1 MKGTSASSRRQCLRF
16 AGASAGLLLLGS
28 LPACVPLAATGI
40 AVGGLA
46 MLDRRTMGAQTDDQA
61 IEMRASSALKN
72 VAGAAG
78 VGVTSYNRKVLL
90 TGVVTDDKARQD
102 IEAAMATV
110 SNVRSV
116 HNETTVGFR
125 PSLTTSASDTALTAR
140 VKAAFVEARD
150 LQTNAFKVVTE
161 SATVYLMGLV
171 TRREGD
177 RAAYVASTVSG
188 VRRVVTVF
196 EYISEEEL
204 TTIQRNA
211 DDKGAAK

>member
-1 MKGTSASSRRQCLRF
+1 MKGTSASSRRRCLRL

-46 MLDRRTMGAQTDDQA
+46 MLDRRTVGAQTDDQA
-61 IEMRASSALKN
+61 IEIRAASALRK

-78 VGVTSYNRKVLL
+78 VSVTSFNRKVLL
-90 TGVVTDDKARQD
+90 TGVVTDDKARQE
-102 IEAAMATV
+102 IETAMGTV
-110 SNVRSV
+110 TNVRSV

-125 PSLTTSASDTALTAR
+125 PSLSTSAGDTALTAR

-161 SATVYLMGLV
+161 SSTVYLMGLV
-171 TRREGD
+171 TRREGE
-177 RAAYVASTVSG
+177 RAAYVASTVGG

-204 TTIQRNA
+204 TTMERNA
-211 DDKGAAK
+211 ESRGAAK

>member
-1 MKGTSASSRRQCLRF
+1 MKGTSASSRRRCLRL

-46 MLDRRTMGAQTDDQA
+46 MLDRRTVGAQTDDQA
-61 IEMRASSALKN
+61 IEIRAASALRK

-78 VGVTSYNRKVLL
+78 VSVTSFNRKVLL
-90 TGVVTDDKARQD
+90 TGVVTDDKARQE
-102 IEAAMATV
+102 IETAMGTV
-110 SNVRSV
+110 TNVRSV

-125 PSLTTSASDTALTAR
+125 PSLSTSAGDTALTAR

-161 SATVYLMGLV
+161 SSTVYLMGLV
-171 TRREGD
+171 TRREGE
-177 RAAYVASTVSG
+177 RAAYVASTVGG

-204 TTIQRNA
+204 TTMERSA
-211 DDKGAAK
+211 ESRGAAK

>member
-1 MKGTSASSRRQCLRF
+1 MKGTSASSRRRCLRL

-46 MLDRRTMGAQTDDQA
+46 MLDRRTVGAQTDDQA
-61 IEMRASSALKN
+61 IEIRAASALRK

-78 VGVTSYNRKVLL
+78 VSVTSFNRKVLL
-90 TGVVTDDKARQD
+90 TGVVTDDKARQE
-102 IEAAMATV
+102 IETAMGTV
-110 SNVRSV
+110 TNVRSV
-116 HNETTVGFR
+116 HNETIVGFR
-125 PSLTTSASDTALTAR
+125 PSLSTSASDTALTAR

-161 SATVYLMGLV
+161 SSTVYLMGLV
-171 TRREGD
+171 TRREGE
-177 RAAYVASTVSG
+177 RAAYVASTVGG

-204 TTIQRNA
+204 TTMERNPESR
-211 DDKGAAK
+211 GAAK